1 MPSALDPEPRL
12 RPRAAPACLFD
23 PSTPCEPT
31 GQAHPG
37 PYGTRSTES
46 PAWLTRVRPIRRHR
60 FFRSLP
66 FRFPHPARF
75 LTRSGHRPHCSGA

>member
-12 RPRAAPACLFD
+12 RPRAAPACLSD

-31 GQAHPG
+31 GQTHPG

-46 PAWLTRVRPIRRHR
+46 PAWLTQRPPDPPAPILPLASLSVFRARRA
-60 FFRSLP
+60 S
-66 FRFPHPARF
+66 
-75 LTRSGHRPHCSGA
+75 